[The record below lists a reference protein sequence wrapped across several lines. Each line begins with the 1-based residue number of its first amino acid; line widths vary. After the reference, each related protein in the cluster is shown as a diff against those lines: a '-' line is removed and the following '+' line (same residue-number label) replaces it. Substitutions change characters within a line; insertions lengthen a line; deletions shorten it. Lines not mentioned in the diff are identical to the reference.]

1 MNNIVK
7 IPGLALLTLSLT
19 DCVDR
24 NGPDQDPIVG
34 DWHAVKLDADVFPM
48 LLSGDGEE
56 TYTLNVELSVK
67 PDLQGTLLLA
77 ADVEYDG
84 YIGGYEQGSTLVVDA
99 GGASK
104 YRIDVA
110 HDPFGEQGYADG
122 GYADSGYNPTGYDT
136 TPGTGGYDTDPGTG
150 GYDTDA
156 GTGAVHEQPGSSL
169 PLQVPLTPRLAS
181 GAMVL
186 QCTLADE
193 VLNCQRDGDGEPIV
207 WVFERTVED

>member
-67 PDLQGTLLLA
+67 PDLQGTLLAMGALLSMAFLLA
-77 ADVEYDG
+77 
-84 YIGGYEQGSTLVVDA
+84 QRRT
-99 GGASK
+99 
-104 YRIDVA
+104 R
-110 HDPFGEQGYADG
+110 HPM
-122 GYADSGYNPTGYDT
+122 
-136 TPGTGGYDTDPGTG
+136 
-150 GYDTDA
+150 
-156 GTGAVHEQPGSSL
+156 L
-169 PLQVPLTPRLAS
+169 PL
-181 GAMVL
+181 
-186 QCTLADE
+186 TLFTQIGRAH
-193 VLNCQRDGDGEPIV
+193 V
-207 WVFERTVED
+207 